1 MNLKKLGFKTGE
13 IVLPGL
19 GLETRLE
26 PSHYF
31 RDDGIVESLR
41 KHFRKISEEFEC
53 PAIEEKCTSNNSLF
67 SLGGESLQLESTSK
81 KIAGFE
87 KAAIL
92 FIKDHGYIENI
103 FVKGHESTH
112 ALIFFGKQKEFTNY
126 VHSQGFRL
134 DPFKVFDHEEHI
146 ADIGGLVS
154 LHRRGKDDY
163 YRMPVPRFVL
173 EAFLDS
179 RNKKIT
185 SVYR

>member
-1 MNLKKLGFKTGE
+1 MDLKKLGFKTGK

-26 PSHYF
+26 PDHYF

-41 KHFRKISEEFEC
+41 KHYSKIARELMC
-53 PAIEEKCTSNNSLF
+53 PEIEKHTPENNPF
-67 SLGGESLQLESTSK
+67 VGGGKSLQLESRNKEFT
-81 KIAGFE
+81 GCE
-87 KAAIL
+87 KAVIQ
-92 FIKDHGYIENI
+92 FIRDHGYLENI
-103 FVKGHESTH
+103 FATGHESTH
-112 ALIFFGKQKEFTNY
+112 SLIFFDKQKEFTKY
-126 VHSQGFRL
+126 VKSQGFNI

-163 YRMPVPRFVL
+163 YRMPVPRFVV
-173 EAFLDS
+173 EAFIDS

-185 SVYR
+185 GAYR